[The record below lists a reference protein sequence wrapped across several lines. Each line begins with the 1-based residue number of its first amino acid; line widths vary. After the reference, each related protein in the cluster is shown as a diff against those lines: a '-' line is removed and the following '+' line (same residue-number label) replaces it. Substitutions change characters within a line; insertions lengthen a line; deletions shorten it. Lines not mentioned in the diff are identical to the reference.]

1 MNKLAALIDQNAE
14 PIEHKTR
21 DRIEIYLT
29 YISWGYGQ
37 IILDNLKKVGSGTIA
52 GRHKIVKR
60 ISPGELLDLK
70 TDERCIIIIDGD
82 LISNWGW
89 SILNEIRNNNPFSFR
104 FVACKP
110 QDIEDSD
117 LENKLLFGLAVVV
130 KKPLTPVQIKFLF
143 EKVELVF
150 GWMEMG

>member
-1 MNKLAALIDQNAE
+1 MNKLAALIHQDAG
-14 PIEHKTR
+14 PIEVE

-37 IILDNLKKVGSGTIA
+37 IILDNLKKVGNGTVA

-60 ISPGELLDLK
+60 ITPGELLDLR
-70 TDERCIIIIDGD
+70 TDSRCIIVVDGD

-89 SILNEIRNNNPFSFR
+89 HILNEIRGNNPFSFR

-110 QDIEDSD
+110 QDIKDYD
-117 LENKLLFGLAVVV
+117 LENNGLAVVV

-150 GWMEMG
+150 GWMELG